1 MNAFHHLRNS
11 FCILFPFPLSARNN
25 LFYLDTPAYKIIF
38 QTKTENS
45 AVIHYPLLF
54 IPPINCHDWTNS
66 GGDEGS
72 RTPVQKP
79 IRCSSTIMPDDGP
92 SHCYPKEFP
101 LKPIGISLKV
111 SHY

>member
-45 AVIHYPLLF
+45 AVISYPLIF

-66 GGDEGS
+66 GGGEGR
-72 RTPVQKP
+72 RTPVRKYCH
-79 IRCSSTIMPDDGP
+79 ITFSERRRHTLFRAAIA
-92 SHCYPKEFP
+92 
-101 LKPIGISLKV
+101 
-111 SHY
+111 